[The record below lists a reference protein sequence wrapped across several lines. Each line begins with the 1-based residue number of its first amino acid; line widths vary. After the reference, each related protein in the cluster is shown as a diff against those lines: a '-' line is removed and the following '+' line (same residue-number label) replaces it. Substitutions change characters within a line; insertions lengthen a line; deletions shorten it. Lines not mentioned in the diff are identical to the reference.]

1 MNLDTLVARVDE
13 RLQSVDHQGGVLW
26 VSPNVALSG
35 RREPTELRAAMYE
48 PVVCLILQGAKELSA
63 GDKTFTIGPGQCL
76 LVSHDIP
83 VSACITTASPQH
95 PYLSLVLRLDVGV
108 LRSLYEEVSDVLD
121 SRVPARSAGVHDAD
135 AALID
140 AFARMVALPEEP
152 VERRVI
158 EPMLLREIHFR
169 LLMAP
174 HGGMLRQLLRH
185 DSHASNV
192 ARAIHRIR
200 SDFRTAIAVPD
211 LAKEVGMS
219 VSSFHKHFREITANT
234 PLQYQKELRL
244 LEARRL
250 LTAGDQPVTTVAY
263 NVGYASPNQ
272 FSREYARKFGVSP
285 RTHLAQPSA
294 G

>member
-1 MNLDTLVARVDE
+1 MNLDTLVSRVDE
-13 RLQSVDHQGGVLW
+13 RMRLADQPDGVVW
-26 VSPNVALSG
+26 VSPNVAVTG
-35 RREPTELRAAMYE
+35 RRSPTELRSDIYE
-48 PVVCLILQGAKELSA
+48 PVVCLILQGAKELNA
-63 GDKTFTIGPGQCL
+63 GDKTMTIGPGQCL

-83 VSACITTASPQH
+83 VSACITKASPQH

-121 SRVPARSAGVHDAD
+121 RRVPAQSAGVHDAD

-140 AFARMVALPEEP
+140 AFARMVALSEEP
-152 VERRVI
+152 VERRVL

-174 HGGMLRQLLRH
+174 YGGMLRQLLRH

-192 ARAIHRIR
+192 ARAIRRIR

-250 LTAGDQPVTTVAY
+250 LATGDQPVTTVAY
-263 NVGYASPNQ
+263 NVGYGSPNQ

-285 RTHLAQPSA
+285 RTHLPLRP
-294 G
+294 

>member
-1 MNLDTLVARVDE
+1 MILDTLVARVDE
-13 RLQSVDHQGGVLW
+13 RMRLEAHQEGVVW
-26 VSPNVALSG
+26 VSPNVALTG
-35 RREPTELRAAMYE
+35 RRARTEIRADLYE
-48 PVVCLILQGAKELSA
+48 PVVCLILQGAKTLTA
-63 GDKTFTIGPGQCL
+63 GDQTMTMGPGQCL
-76 LVSHDIP
+76 LVTHDIP
-83 VSACITTASPQH
+83 VSACITEASAER

-108 LRSLYEEVSDVLD
+108 LRSLYEEVSDVPD
-121 SRVPARSAGVHDAD
+121 SRVPAQSAGVHDAD

-140 AFARMVALPEEP
+140 AFARMVALSEEP
-152 VERRVI
+152 AERRVM

-192 ARAIHRIR
+192 TRAIRRIR
-200 SDFRTAIAVPD
+200 ADFRTAIAVAD
-211 LAKEVGMS
+211 LASEAGMS
-219 VSSFHKHFREITANT
+219 VSSFHKHFREITAST

-250 LTAGDQPVTTVAY
+250 LAAGDQPVTTVAY
-263 NVGYASPNQ
+263 NVGYGSPNQ

-285 RTHLAQPSA
+285 RTHLAPTSA
-294 G
+294 R